1 MKENNLNRVIGWSGL
16 LLTSLLSTS
25 ALADNIGTS
34 AEELGLSD
42 YRHFVIYPRLD
53 KALKAQKNNDE
64 ATAIR
69 EFEYIHQQVPD
80 NIPLTLYLA
89 EAYRHFGHDDRARLL
104 LEDQLKRH
112 PGDAR
117 LERSLAAIPVEVKS
131 ITTVEELLAQQK
143 ACDAAPTLRCRS
155 EVGQN
160 ALRLAQL
167 PVARA
172 QLNDATFAASPEG
185 KTLRT
190 DLLQRAIYLKQWSQA
205 DTLYNEARQQNTLSA
220 AERRQWFDVLLAG
233 QLDDRILALQSQGI
247 FTDPQSYIT
256 YATAL
261 AYRGEKARL
270 QHYLIENKPLFTTDA
285 QEKSWLY
292 LLSKYSANPVQ
303 ALANYTVQFA
313 DNRQYVVGATLP
325 VLLKEGQYDAAQKL
339 LATLPAN
346 EMLEERYAVSV
357 ATRNKAEA
365 LRLARLLYQQE
376 SANLTRLDQLTWQLM
391 QNEQSREAADLL
403 LQRYPFQGDARISQ
417 TLMARLASLLE
428 SHPYLATPA
437 KVAILSKPLPL
448 AEQRQWQSQL
458 PGIADNCPAIV
469 RLLGDMS
476 PSYDAAAW
484 NRLAKCYRDTLPGVA
499 LYAWLQAE
507 QRQPNA
513 WQHRAVAY
521 QAYQVE
527 DYATALAARQ
537 KISLHDMSNED
548 LLAAA
553 NTAQAAGNGA
563 ARDRWLQQA
572 EQRGLGSNA
581 LYWWLHAQRYIPGQ
595 PELALN
601 DLTRSINIAPS
612 ANAYVARATI
622 YRQRHNVPAAVS
634 DLRAALELEP
644 NNSNTQAALGY
655 ALWDSGDIAQ
665 SREMLEQAHKGLPD
679 DPALIRQLAYVNQR
693 LDDMPATQHYARL
706 VIDDIDNQ
714 ALITPLTPEQNQ
726 QRFNFRRLHE
736 EVGRRWTF
744 SFDSSIGLRSGAMST
759 ANNNVGGAAPGKS
772 YRSYGQLEADPEFFM
787 HQKQSSAALESY
799 LNRLL
804 AADLQQARL
813 WSAVPGVT
821 PDGWYFSAEIDDLNW
836 RSEAAR
842 QPLLTWLNNAQ
853 RLISDVS
860 AKPVYISSF
869 FAGNMSPDGYR
880 QLLEHVKATGVNVW
894 VQDGSGVDKL
904 TAEQRERYLQAS
916 ADCQS
921 SAPASGIVYELFV
934 AGKGKTFTAKPKP
947 DAEIASLLA
956 KRSSCGKDTLYF
968 SLRYLPVA
976 HGILEY

>member
-131 ITTVEELLAQQK
+131 VTTVEELLAQQK

-365 LRLARLLYQQE
+365 LR
-376 SANLTRLDQLTWQLM
+376 
-391 QNEQSREAADLL
+391 
-403 LQRYPFQGDARISQ
+403 
-417 TLMARLASLLE
+417 
-428 SHPYLATPA
+428 TPA

-507 QRQPNA
+507 QRQPSA

-527 DYATALAARQ
+527 DYATALAAWQ

-572 EQRGLGSNA
+572 EKRGLGSNA

-665 SREMLEQAHKGLPD
+665 SREMLEPAHKGLPD

-772 YRSYGQLEADPEFFM
+772 YRSYGQLEAEYRIGLNMLLEGDLLSVYSRVFADTGENGVMMPVKNPMSGTGLRWKPLRDQIFFIAVEQQLPLNGQNGASDTM
-787 HQKQSSAALESY
+787 LRASASFFNGGKYSDEWHPNGSGWFAQNLYLDAAQYIRQDIQAWTADYRVSWHQKVANGQTIEPYAHVQDNGYRDKGTQGAQLG
-799 LNRLL
+799 
-804 AADLQQARL
+804 
-813 WSAVPGVT
+813 GVGVRWNIWT
-821 PDGWYFSAEIDDLNW
+821 GETHYDAWPHKVSLGVEYQHTFKAINQRNGE
-836 RSEAAR
+836 R
-842 QPLLTWLNNAQ
+842 NNAF
-853 RLISDVS
+853 LTI
-860 AKPVYISSF
+860 
-869 FAGNMSPDGYR
+869 
-880 QLLEHVKATGVNVW
+880 GVHW
-894 VQDGSGVDKL
+894 
-904 TAEQRERYLQAS
+904 
-916 ADCQS
+916 
-921 SAPASGIVYELFV
+921 
-934 AGKGKTFTAKPKP
+934 
-947 DAEIASLLA
+947 
-956 KRSSCGKDTLYF
+956 
-968 SLRYLPVA
+968 
-976 HGILEY
+976 

>member
-1 MKENNLNRVIGWSGL
+1 
-16 LLTSLLSTS
+16 
-25 ALADNIGTS
+25 
-34 AEELGLSD
+34 
-42 YRHFVIYPRLD
+42 
-53 KALKAQKNNDE
+53 
-64 ATAIR
+64 
-69 EFEYIHQQVPD
+69 
-80 NIPLTLYLA
+80 
-89 EAYRHFGHDDRARLL
+89 
-104 LEDQLKRH
+104 
-112 PGDAR
+112 
-117 LERSLAAIPVEVKS
+117 
-131 ITTVEELLAQQK
+131 
-143 ACDAAPTLRCRS
+143 
-155 EVGQN
+155 
-160 ALRLAQL
+160 
-167 PVARA
+167 
-172 QLNDATFAASPEG
+172 
-185 KTLRT
+185 
-190 DLLQRAIYLKQWSQA
+190 
-205 DTLYNEARQQNTLSA
+205 
-220 AERRQWFDVLLAG
+220 
-233 QLDDRILALQSQGI
+233 
-247 FTDPQSYIT
+247 
-256 YATAL
+256 
-261 AYRGEKARL
+261 
-270 QHYLIENKPLFTTDA
+270 
-285 QEKSWLY
+285 
-292 LLSKYSANPVQ
+292 
-303 ALANYTVQFA
+303 
-313 DNRQYVVGATLP
+313 
-325 VLLKEGQYDAAQKL
+325 
-339 LATLPAN
+339 
-346 EMLEERYAVSV
+346 
-357 ATRNKAEA
+357 
-365 LRLARLLYQQE
+365 
-376 SANLTRLDQLTWQLM
+376 
-391 QNEQSREAADLL
+391 
-403 LQRYPFQGDARISQ
+403 
-417 TLMARLASLLE
+417 MARLASLLE

-507 QRQPNA
+507 QRQPSA

-527 DYATALAARQ
+527 DYATALAAWQ

-553 NTAQAAGNGA
+553 NTAQTAGNGA

-572 EQRGLGSNA
+572 EKRGLGSNA

-665 SREMLEQAHKGLPD
+665 SREMLEPAHKGLPD

-772 YRSYGQLEADPEFFM
+772 YRSYGQLEAEYRIGRNMLLEGDLLSVYSRVFADTGENGVMMPVKNPMSGTGLRWKPLRDQIFFIAVEQQLPLNGQNGASDTM
-787 HQKQSSAALESY
+787 LRASASFFNGGKYSDEWHPKRF
-799 LNRLL
+799 RL
-804 AADLQQARL
+804 
-813 WSAVPGVT
+813 VCP
-821 PDGWYFSAEIDDLNW
+821 
-836 RSEAAR
+836 
-842 QPLLTWLNNAQ
+842 
-853 RLISDVS
+853 
-860 AKPVYISSF
+860 KPVPRCGAIY
-869 FAGNMSPDGYR
+869 PPGY
-880 QLLEHVKATGVNVW
+880 
-894 VQDGSGVDKL
+894 SGVDGRL
-904 TAEQRERYLQAS
+904 SRQLAS
-916 ADCQS
+916 EGS
-921 SAPASGIVYELFV
+921 
-934 AGKGKTFTAKPKP
+934 
-947 DAEIASLLA
+947 
-956 KRSSCGKDTLYF
+956 
-968 SLRYLPVA
+968 
-976 HGILEY
+976 